1 MKLKTAYKK
10 EPIFGNSKIVFT
22 LGQNTFKEKF
32 SKDFLKTCLINASMK
47 DKDMEPYSELS
58 NLSMFKGSAAYA
70 DAISF
75 GDGDV
80 DPKLIELFSKVKGKK
95 VIPYNPE
102 SDLTEYLQLYN
113 DLANK

>member
-1 MKLKTAYKK
+1 MKKAL
-10 EPIFGNSKIVFT
+10 IHNSM
-22 LGQNTFKEKF
+22 KEKNL
-32 SKDFLKTCLINASMK
+32 D
-47 DKDMEPYSELS
+47 PYKQNNNTAL
-58 NLSMFKGSAAYA
+58 FRGGATYA

-75 GDGDV
+75 GDDQV
-80 DPKLIELFSKVKGKK
+80 DKKLQDEFGKVRGKK